1 MLNQYMAAQM
11 MGMGGPFLGAAPGVA
26 GFAVPVGPRPP
37 APLDSLE
44 TFMTRLSAVLER
56 SSDNL
61 RVDAPPPPGL
71 AGVEHSSVQ
80 CDGCGQNPILR
91 RRFKSLSRVDYDL
104 CEACAASGQHTQ
116 HGPFACLEFP
126 IPVLVMQ
133 SDAPPPPGAGAP
145 AAFPPPPPDSTARLA
160 QLGGALGAAEALL
173 SRSAPLV
180 SRAGAALRQE
190 QALAGPARLQAQG
203 ATLQAA
209 AALNA
214 LGALCL
220 ELSRML
226 GGAHFGDR
234 PAAAALWQR
243 GPVAYIHPMGL
254 QPLTHAMPSHA
265 YGMQGGMQGAPGAAF
280 SMMMPPM
287 AMQQQRMAMPMQMPM
302 QAMPPGVGGPPPSAA
317 EAALTQ
323 QIVGAV
329 LNSFM
334 AVPGQLPGQPMPP
347 GAPGAVPL
355 GQTSVT
361 LNFVAGPDGVPLPD
375 GSLPA
380 SAEAQGMSQ
389 MSPMMSLINGM
400 LPVVQQVVGTPTP
413 PGAAPT
419 HPAAAVAQILA
430 QSPALQQAL
439 GSALGPQTIHALH
452 SALGQIVA
460 SGNDAAAQQAAAG
473 AAQQGAVPP
482 PPPPPQAAPSAAA
495 PSPPSSDAPP
505 ARAVPAQGRS
515 PFDLTRAVTG
525 APRSR
530 PGSSPPA
537 ADSPL
542 QNGAA
547 ARPAPP
553 PAATPPPPPPQ
564 PAPPAPA
571 VQPEATPAAAEP
583 APVPAVQGGVSLPA
597 RPAPSAAPAGLGA
610 GLGGDLPPPRRPR
623 RAPSS
628 APRTPGSAP
637 RAQPRQA
644 PPPDFDMFAQL
655 LGGGPGGPGGGPPPG
670 LGAMLGAG
678 GPGGGG
684 LGSMMASM
692 ASSPAFQQVRF
703 VHCMRLLRCLACVL
717 TPCLCALDGRPNAGL
732 AVGRGRRRRRSRPR
746 RADVVH
752 DGRAGRRR
760 PAARRRCWPAAAP
773 GGGGGALG
781 G

>member
-11 MGMGGPFLGAAPGVA
+11 MGVGGPFLGAAPGVA

-37 APLDSLE
+37 APLDSVE

-56 SSDNL
+56 STDNL

-104 CEACAASGQHTQ
+104 CETCAANGQHTQ

-190 QALAGPARLQAQG
+190 QALVGPARLQAQG

-214 LGALCL
+214 MGALCL

-254 QPLTHAMPSHA
+254 QPLTHTMPSHA
-265 YGMQGGMQGAPGAAF
+265 YGMQGGMQGGPGAAF
-280 SMMMPPM
+280 SMMMQPPM
-287 AMQQQRMAMPMQMPM
+287 MQQQRMAMPMQMPM
-302 QAMPPGVGGPPPSAA
+302 QGMPPGVAVGGPPPSAA

-329 LNSFM
+329 LSSFM
-334 AVPGQLPGQPMPP
+334 GVPGQVPGQPMQP

-375 GSLPA
+375 GSTPA
-380 SAEAQGMSQ
+380 PAVLSGAEGQGISQ

-413 PGAAPT
+413 AGTAPT

-460 SGNDAAAQQAAAG
+460 SGNDAAAQQAAV
-473 AAQQGAVPP
+473 QQGAMPPP
-482 PPPPPQAAPSAAA
+482 PPPPPQAAPSAPA
-495 PSPPSSDAPP
+495 PSPPSSDAAP

-547 ARPAPP
+547 ARPAPQ
-553 PAATPPPPPPQ
+553 PAATPPPPAPVVAPQPTPQ
-564 PAPPAPA
+564 PA
-571 VQPEATPAAAEP
+571 QPEATPAAAEAAP
-583 APVPAVQGGVSLPA
+583 APQAVQGGVSLPA
-597 RPAPSAAPAGLGA
+597 RPTPAPAGLGA

-623 RAPSS
+623 RAPGS

-670 LGAMLGAG
+670 LGAMMGAG

-692 ASSPAFQQVRF
+692 ASSPAFQQVRL
-703 VHCMRLLRCLACVL
+703 VHCTR
-717 TPCLCALDGRPNAGL
+717 
-732 AVGRGRRRRRSRPR
+732 
-746 RADVVH
+746 
-752 DGRAGRRR
+752 
-760 PAARRRCWPAAAP
+760 
-773 GGGGGALG
+773 
-781 G
+781 